1 MPIRPYNQDQ
11 VFLLPPSLDEWVRA
25 DHPARVFSEIID
37 RLDNSQFREPKD
49 EGRPAYHSAM
59 LLKVLLWG
67 YATGVR
73 SSRKIEERLQQDIV
87 FMWLAGMEKP
97 DFRTLCLF
105 RSGNKEAIEKIFVEV
120 IMIAQAMG
128 MGSLG
133 LVALDGSKVRA
144 NSGIDTFKKVEDWKR
159 ALVEARAEAGRILEE
174 AESIDKAED
183 AGHGQDR
190 RGDELPAEVQTAQK
204 RIEKIDALI
213 KKAAELGKDE
223 TARMSSTDPEA
234 SFMHT
239 RNSSSPAYNAQLAVT
254 DDQIIV
260 YAEVTTEPVDVN
272 QTKRA
277 VETIQRTMSRLPKI
291 LLADTGYSGGENLRY
306 LEEKEIDAYIP
317 ESGERHIGKTTR
329 ARAHLYGK
337 ESFQYRETEG
347 CYICPLGKPLW
358 PVSQNR
364 LKTKYSSRSATI
376 YRAER
381 GVCAACP
388 AQKQCTANTTIGR
401 SISRD
406 GYEEYREQMKEK
418 IHSPEG
424 KKIYGKRKCLV
435 EPVFGQ
441 LKTRGSFVQFLLRG
455 LEKVKIEWKITA
467 TAHNL
472 LKIIGAIMKKEQ
484 MYLASA

>member
-11 VFLLPPSLDEWVRA
+11 MFLLPPSLDEWVRH
-25 DHPARVFSEIID
+25 DHPARVFSEVVD
-37 RLDNSQFREPKD
+37 RINTAQFRESKD
-49 EGRPAYHSAM
+49 EGRPAYHPTM
-59 LLKVLLWG
+59 MLKVLLWG

-73 SSRKIEERLQQDIV
+73 SSRKIQERLQQDIV
-87 FMWLAGMEKP
+87 CMWLAGMERP

-105 RSGNKEAIEKIFVEV
+105 RSDNKETIEKVFAEV

-159 ALVEARAEAGRILEE
+159 ILTGARAEARRILEE
-174 AESIDKAED
+174 AESLDKAED
-183 AGHGQDR
+183 AWHGQDR
-190 RGDELPAEVQTAQK
+190 TGDELPAEIETAQK
-204 RIEKIDALI
+204 RIERIETLI
-213 KKAAELGKDE
+213 KKAAELNKDE
-223 TARMSSTDPEA
+223 ATRMSSTDPEA

-260 YAEVTTEPVDVN
+260 YADVTTEPVDVN
-272 QTKRA
+272 QTKKA
-277 VETIQRTMSRLPKI
+277 VETIQQTMSRMPEI

-306 LEEKEIDAYIP
+306 LEDKQIDAYIP
-317 ESGERHIGKTTR
+317 EAGERHIGNTTR

-337 ESFQYRETEG
+337 ESFQYHETED
-347 CYICPLGKPLW
+347 CYICPQSKPLW

-364 LKTKYSSRSATI
+364 LKTKYSNRSATI
-376 YRAER
+376 YRTER
-381 GVCAACP
+381 GVCPACP
-388 AQKQCTANTTIGR
+388 VREQCTPNTTIGR

-406 GYEEYREQMKEK
+406 GYEEYRERMKEK

-441 LKTRGSFVQFLLRG
+441 LKTRGGFVQFLLRG

-484 MYLASA
+484 LRLAST

>member
-1 MPIRPYNQDQ
+1 M
-11 VFLLPPSLDEWVRA
+11 FLLPPSLDEWVRH
-25 DHPARVFSEIID
+25 DHPARVFSAVVD
-37 RLDNSQFREPKD
+37 RIKTSQFRESKD
-49 EGRPAYHSAM
+49 EGRPAYHPTM
-59 LLKVLLWG
+59 MLKVLLWG

-73 SSRKIEERLQQDIV
+73 SSRKIEERLQQDVV
-87 FMWLAGMEKP
+87 FMWLAGMERP

-105 RSGNKEAIEKIFVEV
+105 RSDNRETVEKVFAEV

-144 NSGIDTFKKVEDWKR
+144 SSGVDTFRKVEDWKR
-159 ALVEARAEAGRILEE
+159 ILTGARAEARRIVEE

-183 AGHGQDR
+183 AGYGQDR
-190 RGDELPAEVQTAQK
+190 RGDELPAEIEATQK
-204 RIEKIDALI
+204 RINKIETLI
-213 KKAAELGKDE
+213 KKAEELNKDE
-223 TARMSSTDPEA
+223 TARLSTTDPEA
-234 SFMHT
+234 GFMHT
-239 RNSSSPAYNAQLAVT
+239 RNTSSPAYNAQLAVT
-254 DDQIIV
+254 DDQVIV
-260 YAEVTTEPVDVN
+260 YADVTTEPVDVN
-272 QTKRA
+272 QTKKA
-277 VETIQRTMSRLPKI
+277 VETIQQTMSRTPGI

-306 LEEKEIDAYIP
+306 LEAKEIDAYIP
-317 ESGERHIGKTTR
+317 EAGERQIGRTTR

-337 ESFQYRETEG
+337 EAFQYHETED
-347 CYICPLGKPLW
+347 CYSCPQGKQLW

-364 LKTKYSSRSATI
+364 TKTKYSNRSATI
-376 YRAER
+376 YRTER
-381 GVCAACP
+381 GVCPACP
-388 AQKQCTANTTIGR
+388 ARQQCTTNTKGGR

-406 GYEEYREQMKEK
+406 GYEEYRARMKEK
-418 IHSPEG
+418 INSPEG

-441 LKTRGSFVQFLLRG
+441 LKTRGGFVQFLLRG

-484 MYLASA
+484 IPLSTA